1 MPSAKSSSAVRV
13 PLLDLA
19 AQNGPLRDEIL
30 AAIARVADSNRFI
43 MGPEVEGLERE
54 LAAMIGASHA
64 IGVSSGTDALLV
76 AMMALGIGAGDEVI
90 TPTFSFF
97 ATAGCVSRL
106 GATPK
111 LVDIDPI
118 TFNVNVAAVERAIT
132 PRTKAIIPVHL
143 YGLCADMEPLLV
155 LARRRAI
162 AIVED
167 AAQSIGSKYGDRQAG
182 TMGAFGCFSF
192 FPSKNLGAFG
202 DAGLVTTNDEGLA
215 ARVKMLRNH
224 GASERYFHK
233 YIGGNFRLDALQA
246 AVLRVKAPHLAGWT
260 EFRRRNAA
268 RYDAMFR
275 AARLDDV
282 LALPY
287 EPANRYHIFNQYVVR
302 APKRDALRAHLEAA
316 GVATEIYYPV
326 PFHLQECF
334 ADLGHRRGDFP
345 EAESAAAEVLALP
358 IYGELTEDQQAHV
371 VRRIAEFYA
380 A

>member
-1 MPSAKSSSAVRV
+1 M
-13 PLLDLA
+13 PLLDLT
-19 AQNGPLRDEIL
+19 AQNGPLREETL
-30 AAIARVADSNRFI
+30 AAMARVVDSQRFI
-43 MGPEVEGLERE
+43 GGPEIDSLERE
-54 LAAMIGASHA
+54 LAAMIGTKHA

-76 AMMALGIGAGDEVI
+76 TMMALGIGPGDEVI

-106 GATPK
+106 GATPR
-111 LVDIDPI
+111 LVDIDPV
-118 TFNVNVAAVERAIT
+118 TFNVNVASVERAIT
-132 PRTKAIIPVHL
+132 SKTRAIIPVHL
-143 YGLCADMEPLLV
+143 FGLCADMDPLID
-155 LARRRAI
+155 LARKRGI

-167 AAQSIGSKYGDRQAG
+167 AAQAIGSKYGERQAG

-202 DAGLVTTNDEGLA
+202 DGGLVTTNDDDLA

-224 GASERYFHK
+224 GAEPKYFHK

-246 AVLRVKAPHLAGWT
+246 AILRVKAPHLAAWT

-268 RYDAMFR
+268 RYDELFR

-282 LALPY
+282 LTLPY
-287 EPANRYHIFNQYVVR
+287 EPANRYHIYNQYVIR
-302 APKRDALRAHLEAA
+302 APRRDALRAHLDAA
-316 GVATEIYYPV
+316 GIASEIYYPV

-334 ADLGHRRGDFP
+334 ASLGHLRGDFP
-345 EAESAAAEVLALP
+345 EAEAAAAEVLAVP
-358 IYGELTEDQQAHV
+358 IYGELTLEQQRAV
-371 VRRIAEFYA
+371 VDRIAEFYA